1 MTYTS
6 TPSGPPSRPVS
17 NEGGPRVADL
27 TNHGTYGVGVFERSP
42 ADSSS
47 TGESEALPFETPPKE
62 MVQIESKAYSIAYDG
77 SVTEADLGASL
88 PYAMVT
94 VFQPT
99 QRLELNSCFT
109 LADLQKVGWP
119 NSPMP
124 FRITGA
130 FRSVHT
136 KSGLYEDVEG
146 VIFGF
151 MIPKWQATVSGDAYS
166 QMRFIDDDR
175 KQGGG
180 NVLGFETA
188 EGVLLETGACG
199 RFHLGFPQDKLFN
212 ELKFS
217 V

>member
-1 MTYTS
+1 MS
-6 TPSGPPSRPVS
+6 TPSGPHSRPVL
-17 NEGGPRVADL
+17 NGGGPRVADL
-27 TNHGTYGVGVFERSP
+27 TNHGTYGVGVFEKRP
-42 ADSSS
+42 TDTSSS
-47 TGESEALPFETPPKE
+47 NGDSGSDSLPFETPLKE

-77 SVTEADLGASL
+77 TVEAADPGASL

-99 QRLELNSCFT
+99 QRVALSSSFT
-109 LADLQKVGWP
+109 FDDMRKVDWP

-146 VIFGF
+146 TIFGF
-151 MIPKWQATVSGDAYS
+151 MIPKWQAAVSGDEHS
-166 QMRFIDDDR
+166 QMRFITDDR

-180 NVLGFETA
+180 NVLGFEA
-188 EGVLLETGACG
+188 GEGVLLESGGCG
-199 RFHLGFPQDKLFN
+199 RFHLGFPQDKMFN
-212 ELKFS
+212 ELKF
-217 V
+217 